1 MKIRSRSRSKVG
13 KELDMWFSLFIRL
26 FFCDKNWYCSCYTCW
41 TKMKWNDKDCS
52 CWHWITRAVH
62 FLRRCVNNARPQCM
76 WRCNS
81 KMSGNWEPQLFR
93 MHLVKEIWAEK
104 VEEMEKQLAEYKK
117 DPSKF
122 KVRTSDMEWMILD
135 LQEKVRKLAKEKNQ
149 IKALP
154 ERIRKKLSKRF
165 EITQ

>member
-1 MKIRSRSRSKVG
+1 
-13 KELDMWFSLFIRL
+13 
-26 FFCDKNWYCSCYTCW
+26 
-41 TKMKWNDKDCS
+41 
-52 CWHWITRAVH
+52 
-62 FLRRCVNNARPQCM
+62 
-76 WRCNS
+76 
-81 KMSGNWEPQLFR
+81 MSGNWEPQLFR

-122 KVRTSDMEWMILD
+122 KVRTPEMEWMILD

-149 IKALP
+149 VEALP
-154 ERIRKKLSKRF
+154 ERIRNKLSKRF